1 MQSSNFLHRVLIL
14 CSAALL
20 LQYPFSVFSQSK
32 SDSIAVRALID
43 SAANAKSPQ
52 VRIAFARE
60 AYHKAKATN
69 SKHLLADATH
79 SMGNALFR
87 LNSYDA
93 AIDSLQRALVLY
105 NIVGDSA
112 GTAKTYYTLGSCYVR
127 KSNYVKAIQLIEES
141 VKLATSINDSALLAN
156 CYNSLGIVYYTL
168 ENFTASIDFFE
179 KAANYYEKAHSYKN
193 YVRAKGNVGL
203 SLTKIGN
210 LEGARQI
217 FFSTLNSYGKY
228 MDSLMLASFYDN
240 IGFFY
245 ESLGKVDSALY
256 YHNQSLTISKTLSS
270 TRGIAL
276 SNLAIGRCYT
286 GIAQFGLAIKY
297 LLEAKRLAKL
307 NGDEDLSA
315 QANRQLSTC
324 YEATGDFKNSQKCL
338 KEFLEYTDK
347 TFTKKLITQVAQ
359 LHSMLQIEKQERENQ
374 QLQMQLELKSLNE
387 QKDKKIITLYTIFSI
402 LLLLTLSVIVYFAI
416 QLSQKK
422 KLLEHTN
429 SQLFKFNNE
438 LDSLVKHRTRE
449 LNNAIDKIRELE
461 RIKSAFMANISHE
474 IRTPLNGILG
484 LSYYLSAPECTAE
497 ERSQLGEQ
505 VKRLGNKLVRIVDD
519 ILELSKI
526 ETNQVNLLL
535 SEVNLNQLLDDV
547 YKEFDAIAE
556 FDDKNL
562 FFRVNKSLPDDRAI
576 VICDYY
582 RLRSIIIHLSE
593 NAFKFTHQGGVE
605 MGYSINENSL
615 LYLYVKDT
623 GVGIPNDIQKKVFER
638 FYKHLDDSSPIFY
651 DGLGIGLTIAMGY
664 AIALGGSIKLQSSPG
679 QGSTFT
685 LVLPITVPNSNANKE
700 AFNFTG
706 KRILVVEDDL
716 INYQYLHA
724 LLSKTGA
731 TVIHVKN
738 GEDAIEAAT
747 IERAADLILLDIQL
761 PFKSG
766 IEATIEIRKINK
778 QIPIIAQT
786 ATDSEYVSA
795 CRDAGCNAFVTKPI
809 DPDELLNI
817 IKRFL

>member
-1 MQSSNFLHRVLIL
+1 MQSTSFIQKVLIL
-14 CSAALL
+14 CSVALL
-20 LQYPFSVFSQSK
+20 LQYSSSVFSQPK
-32 SDSIAVRALID
+32 PDSIAVKALID

-52 VRIAFARE
+52 VRIALARE
-60 AYHKAKATN
+60 AYHKALTTN
-69 SKHLLADATH
+69 SKRLLADATH
-79 SMGNALFR
+79 AMGNALFR

-93 AIDSLQRALVLY
+93 AIDTLQRALVLY
-105 NIVGDSA
+105 NIIGDSA
-112 GTAKTYYTLGSCYVR
+112 GRAKTYFTLGSCYVR

-141 VKLATSINDSALLAN
+141 VKLASSLNDSALLAN
-156 CYNSLGIVYYTL
+156 SYNSLGIIYYTL
-168 ENFTASIDFFE
+168 ENYPTSIDFFE
-179 KAANYYEKAHSYKN
+179 KAATYYEKAKSYKN
-193 YVRAKGNVGL
+193 FVRVKGNIGL
-203 SLTKIGN
+203 SLTKIGSW
-210 LEGARQI
+210 ESARQI
-217 FFSTLNSYGKY
+217 LFTTLNGYGKY
-228 MDSLMLASFYDN
+228 MDSLLLASFYDN

-245 ESLGKVDSALY
+245 ESLGKIDSAFY
-256 YHNQSLTISKTLSS
+256 YHNHSLNISKALSS

-276 SNLAIGRCYT
+276 SKLAIGRCYT
-286 GIAQFGLAIKY
+286 GFAQYGTAIKY

-307 NGDEDLSA
+307 NGEEDISA
-315 QANRQLSTC
+315 HANRHLSTC
-324 YEATGDFKNSQKCL
+324 YEATGNLKNSQKCL

-347 TFTKKLITQVAQ
+347 TFTKKLVSQVAQ
-359 LHSMLQIEKQERENQ
+359 LHSMLQTEKQERENQ

-402 LLLLTLSVIVYFAI
+402 LLLLTLSIIVYFAL

-449 LNNAIDKIRELE
+449 LNNALDQIRELE

-484 LSYYLSAPECTAE
+484 LSYYLSTPECTAE
-497 ERSQLGEQ
+497 ERSQIGEQ
-505 VKRLGNKLVRIVDD
+505 VKHLGNKLVRIVDD

-535 SEVNLNQLLDDV
+535 SEVNLNHLLDDV
-547 YKEFDAIAE
+547 YKEFETIAE
-556 FDDKNL
+556 FDDKRL

-576 VICDYY
+576 IICDYY
-582 RLRSIIIHLSE
+582 RLRSIIIHLLE
-593 NAFKFTHQGGVE
+593 NAFKFTHQGGIE
-605 MGYSINENSL
+605 MGYSLNENSF

-638 FYKHLDDSSPIFY
+638 FFKHLDNTSPIYY

-685 LVLPITVPNSNANKE
+685 LVLPITLPSANANKE
-700 AFNFTG
+700 SFNFTG

-747 IERAADLILLDIQL
+747 IEKAADLILLDIQL

-766 IEATIEIRKINK
+766 IEAAIEIRKVNK

-786 ATDSEYVSA
+786 ATDSDYVNA
-795 CRDAGCNAFVTKPI
+795 CREAGCNAFITKPI
-809 DPDELLNI
+809 DPDELLSL

>member
-1 MQSSNFLHRVLIL
+1 MQF
-14 CSAALL
+14 
-20 LQYPFSVFSQSK
+20 PFSVFSQPK
-32 SDSIAVRALID
+32 SDSIAVKALID

-60 AYHKAKATN
+60 AYHKAIATN
-69 SKHLLADATH
+69 SKRLIADATH
-79 SMGNALFR
+79 AMGNALFR
-87 LNSYDA
+87 LNSYDT
-93 AIDSLQRALVLY
+93 AIDTLQRALVLY

-112 GTAKTYYTLGSCYVR
+112 GRAKTYFTLGSCFVR

-141 VKLATSINDSALLAN
+141 VKLASLLSDSALLSS
-156 CYNSLGIVYYTL
+156 CYNTLGIIYYTL
-168 ENFTASIDFFE
+168 DNYPTSIDFFE
-179 KAANYYEKAHSYKN
+179 KAANYYEKTHSYKN
-193 YVRAKGNVGL
+193 YVRVKGNIGL
-203 SLTKIGN
+203 CLIKTGEKDSAKK
-210 LEGARQI
+210 I
-217 FFSTLNSYGKY
+217 FFSTLGNYGKY
-228 MDSLMLASFYDN
+228 MDSLMLASFFDN
-240 IGFFY
+240 IGVLY
-245 ESLGKVDSALY
+245 EALGKIDSALH
-256 YHNQSLTISKTLSS
+256 YHNHSLNISKKIKSS
-270 TRGIAL
+270 RGIAL
-276 SNLAIGRCYT
+276 SNLAIGRCYN
-286 GIAQFGLAIKY
+286 GQSKYSVARAY
-297 LLEAKRLAKL
+297 LLTAKQVSQKNKL
-307 NGDEDLSA
+307 EYITA
-315 QANRQLSTC
+315 QANRQLATC
-324 YEATGDFKNSQKCL
+324 YEELGDFKSSQRCL
-338 KEFLEYTDK
+338 KEFLEYNDK
-347 TFTKKLITQVAQ
+347 TFTKKMVNQVAQ
-359 LHSMLQIEKQERENQ
+359 LHSMLQIEKQEKENQ
-374 QLQMQLELKSLNE
+374 QLQLQLELKSLNE

-402 LLLLTLSVIVYFAI
+402 LLLLTLSIIVYFAL

-429 SQLFKFNNE
+429 SQLFRFNNE

-449 LNNAIDKIRELE
+449 LNNALDQIRELE

-474 IRTPLNGILG
+474 IRTPLNGVLG
-484 LSYYLSAPECTAE
+484 LTYYLSSSECPAE
-497 ERSQLGEQ
+497 ERSQIGEQ

-535 SEVNLNQLLDDV
+535 SEVNLNQLLDKV
-547 YKEFDAIAE
+547 YKEFDTIAE
-556 FDDKNL
+556 FDDKKL
-562 FFRVNKSLPDDRAI
+562 FFRVNKSLPNDKAV
-576 VICDYY
+576 VISDYY
-582 RLRSIIIHLSE
+582 RLRSIVIHLLE
-593 NAFKFTHQGGVE
+593 NAFKFTNQGGIE

-623 GVGIPNDIQKKVFER
+623 GVGIPDDIQKKVFER

-685 LVLPITVPNSNANKE
+685 LVLPIRVTNSNSNKE

-731 TVIHVKN
+731 TVTHIKN

-747 IERAADLILLDIQL
+747 IDRAADLILLDIQL

-766 IEATIEIRKINK
+766 IEAAIEIRKVNK
-778 QIPIIAQT
+778 EIPIIAQT
-786 ATDSEYVSA
+786 ATDSDYVNA
-795 CRDAGCNAFVTKPI
+795 CLEAGCNAFITKPI
-809 DPDELLNI
+809 DPDELLSLIN
-817 IKRFL
+817 RFL

>member
-1 MQSSNFLHRVLIL
+1 MQSIQFAHRVLKLFAIV
-14 CSAALL
+14 LL
-20 LQYPFSVFSQSK
+20 LQFPFSVFSQPK
-32 SDSIAVRALID
+32 SDSIAVKALID
-43 SAANAKSPQ
+43 SAAKAKSPQ

-60 AYHKAKATN
+60 AYHKAIATN
-69 SKHLLADATH
+69 SKRLLADATH
-79 SMGNALFR
+79 AMGNALFR
-87 LNSYDA
+87 LNSYDT
-93 AIDSLQRALVLY
+93 AIDTLQRALVLY
-105 NIVGDSA
+105 NIAGDIA
-112 GTAKTYYTLGSCYVR
+112 GRAKTYYTLGSCYFR

-141 VKLATSINDSALLAN
+141 VKLASSLNDSALLAN

-168 ENFTASIDFFE
+168 ENYPTSIDFFE
-179 KAANYYEKAHSYKN
+179 KAANHYEKAHSYKN
-193 YVRAKGNVGL
+193 YVRAKGNIGL
-203 SLTKIGN
+203 CLVKMGEKDSAKKI
-210 LEGARQI
+210 L
-217 FFSTLNSYGKY
+217 FSTLGNYGKY
-228 MDSLMLASFYDN
+228 MDSLMLASFFDN
-240 IGFFY
+240 IGVLY
-245 ESLGKVDSALY
+245 EALGKIDSALH
-256 YHNQSLTISKTLSS
+256 YHTHSLNISKKLKSS
-270 TRGIAL
+270 RGIAL
-276 SNLAIGRCYT
+276 SNLAIGRCYNGQGKYIVART
-286 GIAQFGLAIKY
+286 Y
-297 LLEAKRLAKL
+297 LLTAKQVSKTNEL
-307 NGDEDLSA
+307 EEITA
-315 QANRQLSTC
+315 QANRQLATC
-324 YEATGDFKNSQKCL
+324 YEELGDFRSSQRCL
-338 KEFLEYTDK
+338 KEFLEYNDK
-347 TFTKKLITQVAQ
+347 TFTKKMVNQVAQ
-359 LHSMLQIEKQERENQ
+359 LHSMLQIEKQEKENQ
-374 QLQMQLELKSLNE
+374 QLQLQLELKSLNE
-387 QKDKKIITLYTIFSI
+387 QKDQKIITLYTIFSI

-416 QLSQKK
+416 QLSHKK

-449 LNNAIDKIRELE
+449 LNDAIDKIRELE

-484 LSYYLSAPECTAE
+484 LTYYLSTPECTAE
-497 ERSQLGEQ
+497 ERSQIGEQ
-505 VKRLGNKLVRIVDD
+505 VKHLGSKLARIVDD

-547 YKEFDAIAE
+547 YKEYDSIAE
-556 FDDKNL
+556 YDDKNL
-562 FFRVNKSLPDDRAI
+562 FFRVNKSLPNDRAI

-582 RLRSIIIHLSE
+582 RLRSIIIHLLE
-593 NAFKFTHQGGVE
+593 NAFKFTHQGGIE
-605 MGYSINENSL
+605 MGYSINENSVL
-615 LYLYVKDT
+615 HLYVKDT
-623 GVGIPNDIQKKVFER
+623 GVGIPNEIQKKVFER
-638 FYKHLDDSSPIFY
+638 FYKHLDDSNPIFY

-700 AFNFTG
+700 TFCFTG

-766 IEATIEIRKINK
+766 IEAAIEIRKINK

-795 CRDAGCNAFVTKPI
+795 CREAGCNAFVTKPI
-809 DPDELLNI
+809 DPDELLNLM
-817 IKRFL
+817 KRFL